1 MAILLHHIHSL
12 MQKSIAEAEDRIK
25 KKIAQQIQWQ
35 ILEVPQRLDAFEFR
49 LLTLKAPSID
59 LMTL

>member
-1 MAILLHHIHSL
+1 